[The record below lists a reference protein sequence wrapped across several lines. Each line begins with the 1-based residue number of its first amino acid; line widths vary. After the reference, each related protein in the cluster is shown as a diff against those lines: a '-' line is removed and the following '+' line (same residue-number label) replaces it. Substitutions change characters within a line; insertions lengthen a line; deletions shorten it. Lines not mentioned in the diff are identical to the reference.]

1 MGVKKRALKK
11 KNINSVAVI
20 GAGFGGLVSSLL
32 LARSG
37 VRVTLIERAD
47 RPAPL
52 LQNYRCEGFNVNRG
66 FHYIGGYYQGGAL
79 YNCFR
84 DLGIGDK
91 LKPIALDEN
100 GFDRF
105 SGIIDEELVMPVGSQ
120 RVHAVLKKAFP
131 NSGPA
136 LDEYFKLMES
146 VFEEFSFFNIES
158 YFYKVTPDLTGTTLL
173 EFLETHEAEE
183 DLIKFFS
190 VYSEMLMGMSAKDVS
205 LLTNLLGIGAYFY
218 AAHTFQG
225 GGGALVDALEEEVRK
240 AGVNVLT
247 GKEVVEL
254 YCETRRRFSGLRVRS
269 IHDGE
274 ETTLEPD
281 ACISTI
287 HPKRLLQLLPEGN
300 ASNIYARRISG
311 HSDTRAVCVF
321 HLAVKK
327 EVARKYA
334 GNYHMFGQEDP
345 GNLEHKI
352 TLLPDFTDTADTSS
366 GEHQITVMT
375 TAWNNDGEKGCPI
388 RSGGSCTY
396 AHQMPA
402 GQDEKI
408 EDGYFDRFRTKMTA
422 QLERTFPDFKGKY
435 RIIDS
440 ISPCRLDQLNATWDG
455 SIYGVKC
462 SLKRIGM
469 STIGPMK
476 GLFLAGQSVVAPG
489 IFGVLVSAYL
499 AANRIT
505 GNKTI

>member
-11 KNINSVAVI
+11 KNINSAAVI
-20 GAGFGGLVSSLL
+20 GAGFSGLVSSLL

-37 VRVTLIERAD
+37 LQVTLIERAD

-52 LQNYRCEGFNVNRG
+52 LQNYPCDGFEVNQG

-105 SGIIDEELVMPVGSQ
+105 SGIIREELVMPVGSE

-136 LDEYFKLMES
+136 LDEYFKLMDS
-146 VFEEFSFFNIES
+146 VFQEFSFFNIES
-158 YFYKVTPDLTGTTLL
+158 YFYKVTPRLTNTTLF
-173 EFLETHEAEE
+173 EFLEKHNAEE

-205 LLTNLLGIGAYFY
+205 LLSNLLGIGAYFY

-240 AGVNVLT
+240 AGVTILT
-247 GKEVVEL
+247 GTEVVEL
-254 YCETRRRFSGLRVRS
+254 YCESRRSFSGLRVRS
-269 IHDGE
+269 IHDGQ

-287 HPKRLLQLLPEGN
+287 HPKRLLHLLPEGS

-311 HSDTRAVCVF
+311 HCDTRAVCVF
-321 HLAVKK
+321 HLAVEK
-327 EVARKYA
+327 EVAEKYT
-334 GNYHMFGQEDP
+334 GNYHMFGPEDS
-345 GNLEHKI
+345 GDLEHQI
-352 TLLPDFTDTADTSS
+352 TLLPDFTNTADTSS
-366 GEHQITVMT
+366 GEQQITVMT
-375 TAWNNDGEKGCPI
+375 TAWNNGPEKGCPI
-388 RSGGSCTY
+388 RLGGSCTC
-396 AHQMPA
+396 AHRLLA
-402 GQDEKI
+402 GKCEKI
-408 EDGYFDRFRTKMTA
+408 EDGYFDRFRTKMTT

-462 SLKRIGM
+462 SVKRLGM
-469 STIGPMK
+469 STIGPLK
-476 GLFLAGQSVVAPG
+476 GLLLAGQSVVAPG

-505 GNKTI
+505 GNKII